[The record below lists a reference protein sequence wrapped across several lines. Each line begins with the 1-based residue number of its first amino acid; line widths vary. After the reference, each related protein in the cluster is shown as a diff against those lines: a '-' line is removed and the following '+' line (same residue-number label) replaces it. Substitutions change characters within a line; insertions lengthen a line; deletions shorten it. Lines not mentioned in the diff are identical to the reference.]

1 MNQRVNIEY
10 PSNEE
15 LRIIIITLG
24 SMITKIGDAIS
35 SIASTFNLDETTN
48 VENQQHLDE
57 QERNL
62 QILIDEMNDYI
73 REVLAQIS

>member
-1 MNQRVNIEY
+1 MF
-10 PSNEE
+10 
-15 LRIIIITLG
+15 
-24 SMITKIGDAIS
+24 TKIGDAIP

>member
-1 MNQRVNIEY
+1 MEVPHTLIIEVGTIESKSQY
-10 PSNEE
+10 RFPSNEE

-35 SIASTFNLDETTN
+35 SIASTFNLDETNN

-57 QERNL
+57 QE
-62 QILIDEMNDYI
+62 
-73 REVLAQIS
+73 

>member
-10 PSNEE
+10 PSNEK

>member
-1 MNQRVNIEY
+1 MKN
-10 PSNEE
+10 

-24 SMITKIGDAIS
+24 SMFTKIGDAIS

>member
-1 MNQRVNIEY
+1 MNQRVNIGY

-35 SIASTFNLDETTN
+35 SIASTFNLDETN
-48 VENQQHLDE
+48 DVENQQHLDE
-57 QERNL
+57 QEVKSSNSNR
-62 QILIDEMNDYI
+62 
-73 REVLAQIS
+73 

>member
-1 MNQRVNIEY
+1 MKN
-10 PSNEE
+10 

-24 SMITKIGDAIS
+24 LFSLKSVMLFHFILSLLLLTWMKP
-35 SIASTFNLDETTN
+35 TN

>member
-35 SIASTFNLDETTN
+35 SIASTFNLDETNN

>member
-1 MNQRVNIEY
+1 MKN
-10 PSNEE
+10 

-24 SMITKIGDAIS
+24 SMFTKIDDAIS

>member
-1 MNQRVNIEY
+1 MNQRVNIEF

-35 SIASTFNLDETTN
+35 SIASTFNLDETNN

-57 QERNL
+57 QE
-62 QILIDEMNDYI
+62 
-73 REVLAQIS
+73 